1 MRGGVGPVSSAQ
13 IVWTVVIVVAALVL
27 LGLLAVSMRR
37 RSRADDK
44 ARAEELRE
52 QAGRR
57 AAADLP
63 AAEAR
68 ARQAEARA
76 EQARLAAERAEE
88 RAEAAE
94 LELAQQRALHE
105 DRVRAADRL
114 DPDVDH
120 RAEDYAPQT
129 GATEPSRPGRH
140 SAAPSAEEEVPE
152 DGDQEPAERNT
163 GGSHRA

>member
-1 MRGGVGPVSSAQ
+1 MSSPQ
-13 IVWTVVIVVAALVL
+13 IVWTVVIILAALVL
-27 LGLLAVSMRR
+27 VGLVAFSVRR
-37 RSRADDK
+37 RSLSDDR

-52 QAGRR
+52 QADRR

-68 ARQAEARA
+68 AREAEARA
-76 EQARLAAERAEE
+76 EQARLAAQRAEE

-94 LELAQQRALHE
+94 LELARQRALHE

-140 SAAPSAEEEVPE
+140 SAAASAEEEAPE
-152 DGDQEPAERNT
+152 DGGQDPAERNT

>member
-1 MRGGVGPVSSAQ
+1 MNLTQ
-13 IVWTVVIVVAALVL
+13 IVWTVVIILAALVL
-27 LGLLAVSMRR
+27 VGLVAVSMRR
-37 RSRADDK
+37 RSLADNK

-52 QAGRR
+52 QADRR

-68 ARQAEARA
+68 AREAEARA
-76 EQARLAAERAEE
+76 EQARLAAERAEQ

-120 RAEDYAPQT
+120 RSDDYAPQT

-140 SAAPSAEEEVPE
+140 SAAPSATEEEPP
-152 DGDQEPAERNT
+152 DGDQDPVERNT